1 MPGIDS
7 LVSPSSLEFLFWLS
21 LASFVGSLIALPMIL
36 VRLPVDYFS
45 EHHPRAWFA
54 EHHPVL
60 RAMALALKNLFGVIL
75 LLGGVAMLVLPG
87 QGILTILVG
96 LSLLDFPGKRALE
109 RRIVGRPLVLQAIN
123 RIRRKFSKSPLLV

>member
-1 MPGIDS
+1 MLGIDS

-21 LASFVGSLIALPMIL
+21 LASFVGSLIALPIIL
-36 VRLPVDYFS
+36 VRLPVDYFN

-87 QGILTILVG
+87 QGMLTILIG
-96 LSLLDFPGKRALE
+96 LSLIDFPGKRSLE
-109 RRIVGRPLVLQAIN
+109 RRIVGRPLVLLAIN
-123 RIRRKFSKSPLLV
+123 RIRRKFNKFPLQV